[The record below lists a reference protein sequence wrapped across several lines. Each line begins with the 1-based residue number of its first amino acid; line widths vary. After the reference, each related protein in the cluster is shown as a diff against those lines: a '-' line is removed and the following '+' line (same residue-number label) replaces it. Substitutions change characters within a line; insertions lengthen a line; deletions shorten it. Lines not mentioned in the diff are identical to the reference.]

1 MGSWPGRTSANGRSG
16 TQLDRRRLAYVEL
29 LPNERAES
37 EIALRRAVA
46 SFAARAV
53 NAEPADRQR
62 LRLRRPPLWPC
73 LPSARAPAQPH
84 SASPSAHEWE
94 SRALH
99 QDVLTEWAYTR
110 LYVNSEERA
119 QALPLW
125 LNHYN
130 YRRPRGSL
138 GHQPPSSRLNN
149 VSTSFQR

>member
-1 MGSWPGRTSANGRSG
+1 
-16 TQLDRRRLAYVEL
+16 
-29 LPNERAES
+29 
-37 EIALRRAVA
+37 
-46 SFAARAV
+46 
-53 NAEPADRQR
+53 
-62 LRLRRPPLWPC
+62 
-73 LPSARAPAQPH
+73 
-84 SASPSAHEWE
+84 
-94 SRALH
+94 
-99 QDVLTEWAYTR
+99 VLTEWTYTR